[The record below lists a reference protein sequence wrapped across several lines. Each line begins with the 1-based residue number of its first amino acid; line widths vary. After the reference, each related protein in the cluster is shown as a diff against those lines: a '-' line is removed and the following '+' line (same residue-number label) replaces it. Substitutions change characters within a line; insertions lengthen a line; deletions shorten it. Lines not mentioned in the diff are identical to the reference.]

1 MASTIMLVTL
11 GFGSTGVPGDAS
23 TLPLTLGF
31 GAAGPL
37 PTGIGHFCLDSV
49 YLRSALV
56 LRVRFTAP
64 PATTGPSV
72 TLASVAA
79 NYLLTGPGAPAI
91 LTASPASD
99 DDEVADLHLS
109 HPLGPGVYTLEVA
122 RSILGEGLVPFTGP
136 NTVTFEIRVAEPGP
150 LSGGGVSAAVEAELL
165 GLTDPAYAGGTVWR
179 AVLGGFA
186 DALKTAA
193 DFGLRV
199 FDQLWIPSAS
209 GKYLE
214 ARAADQGV
222 PKAVDVGLR
231 DTDFRRLVLR
241 VKNLKLTQL
250 AFNRMLEVFYGRQS
264 VSAYVEATAAEPYVL
279 TEGEEL
285 VVLLDETAEIRYEV
299 RRRDYRVMR
308 RATSDEV
315 AAELNR
321 LFTAAG
327 NPARAEAAVDAY
339 TGARRLR
346 IYSGAAGL
354 GSAVRVTGGRCAAVF
369 RFPEDVLPLPEAA
382 VLPEWTVTP
391 LADGTARYS
400 ADSDASVDLSEV
412 VAGDFV
418 VVSGFEFAD
427 ANRGWWPVLSVHYSY
442 TGPAVQQYVVVAN
455 PAATSQ
461 SGVPQLAESSV
472 KFFRPVKR
480 RPQDALGWV
489 SVDQRDG
496 DAEISI
502 PVTTTA
508 VRREANGAAYLQ
520 PPVILDV
527 DSASVDADGTAT
539 VTTAAAHG
547 VEPGDQVELLGFRG
561 TGTIPTAAPGTAAG
575 APTADDLS
583 STGTSGRNA
592 VTAWHVD
599 SATTGSGA
607 ASVNAGSSAW
617 IVGGR
622 RYDGLGNVAASRT
635 VKAFRADQLPRDAH
649 GVPAYRYRWSQQ
661 EAAEV
666 CDGQAAAALLN
677 PASAGGVAI
686 AGGYDT
692 VPWDDKRPA
701 DVRSAVRRLDAVQ
714 AKEVVLVDGQL
725 TSGGLMAA
733 LGFQLTAL
741 PPTGSQLTVRDA
753 AGTRVYVFGSGAGD
767 VVVTIGVTVAAT
779 MTNLASAI
787 AGDGPARWSAQYA
800 ADRTELGT
808 FGTVGIWEKT
818 VTASRSTLRLHASSG
833 LAAVSTWTRYGTAL
847 LAAPD
852 YSAGSPAPTPT
863 TDPGA
868 AAGMHR
874 LAGTL
879 QVGEVHG
886 VLAANPLAPHPAGN
900 FWRWTGAAWSDTV
913 QWFTVRGSASATA
926 AVAEPGLAST
936 ATSLMVVGGS
946 NLLNTATNVVS
957 VTTDAGDPAAWSFTA
972 KGLLEARSAPR
983 TATTSAGILVS
994 GGRQPANGARRV
1006 NSGFTGWSFDDAY
1019 GAANFQGMSGSP
1031 IGSSIPLPVAG
1042 NRRVPGKIGF
1052 GVLLTNPMIAA
1063 LSGGGVVLNSKL
1075 ADTGY
1080 GYSVSVWMTAGQ
1092 GAVFRNA
1099 GTTASATN
1107 NTLLEFGV
1115 DPADDK
1121 FYVTWDTNPS
1131 GSRTTA
1137 IVKTTA
1143 TMTSVWGPPKPA
1155 TPFPHYHHVGLTVN
1169 TAGGFGTRLVTLYI
1183 NGVQIQQWSMTPAGG
1198 GTVSTPGFGA
1208 TTATAPGFTGAID
1221 EFAMAFVFGLAV
1233 ADAQTMA
1240 AIYRDEVG
1248 VSDDSPLDLDQ
1259 SPVGRVM
1266 SSCELL
1272 DSAGNAFRTGPM
1284 GFARF
1289 AHTLTVLPDGRVLAV
1304 GGVGYPAADLP
1315 SVRSQRQL
1323 ELRSCEVWDPATGL
1337 WGRIADTAFPHSY
1350 GHAAVIGNQVYV
1362 AGGFTNAPVEYLDL
1376 DTMQWSV
1383 STAGAGSGGRNAGGT
1398 SNGVAVWD
1406 AGHTSTVPLNSP
1418 AADRSLVPA
1427 AESVAGKGIDGWYA
1441 AAPGTTG
1448 STLVVVGGAGT
1459 AGPATGGEVRP
1470 ARAEAGLPGMPGPR
1484 VWDPRGGMGI
1494 SSVASTTVGDIL
1506 AGRPYVEIE
1515 LPPGDAE
1522 KFPDSPGFLVM
1533 RFGRDGEVGPVPYS
1547 GRIGDSKLAVS
1558 PGFKFS
1564 GDLPSG
1570 SRVVLLATRG
1580 PFVPETPET
1589 AGSFYVTDS
1598 PAGRAAATEQLREIS
1613 AAGIDLHLDV
1623 RYPGP
1628 RGIGAEEFS
1637 TRGSEKLSDNVPAFA
1652 HRPDEEV
1659 AAAVA
1664 GDEVL

>member
-11 GFGSTGVPGDAS
+11 GFGSSGAPGDAS

-31 GAAGPL
+31 GATGPL
-37 PTGIGHFCLDSV
+37 PTGVGHFSVDSV
-49 YLRSALV
+49 YLESDVV

-64 PATTGPSV
+64 PAQTGSSV

-91 LTASPASD
+91 LTASLASD

-122 RSILGEGLVPFTGP
+122 ASLLGEGLVPLTGP

-165 GLTDPAYAGGTVWR
+165 GLTDPAYAGKPVWR

-250 AFNRMLEVFYGRQS
+250 AFNRMLEVFYGRQA
-264 VSAYVEATAAEPYVL
+264 VSAYAEATVAEPYVL

-327 NPARAEAAVDAY
+327 NPARAETAVDAY

-369 RFPEDVLPLPEAA
+369 RFPDDVLPLPEAA

-400 ADSDASVDLSEV
+400 PDSDVSVDLSKV

-418 VVSGFEFAD
+418 VVSGFEFAEP
-427 ANRGWWPVLSVHYSY
+427 NRGWWPVLSVHYSY
-442 TGPAVQQYVVVAN
+442 TGPVVQQYVVVAN
-455 PAATSQ
+455 PDATSQ
-461 SGVPQLAESSV
+461 SGTPQLAESSV

-496 DAEISI
+496 DAAVSI
-502 PVTTTA
+502 PVTTVA

-520 PPVILDV
+520 PPVILEV

-539 VTTAAAHG
+539 VMTAAAHG
-547 VEPGDQVELLGFRG
+547 VEPGDQVELSGFRG
-561 TGTIPTAAPGTAAG
+561 AGTIPTPAPGTPAG

-607 ASVNAGSSAW
+607 ASVNAGSAAW
-617 IVGGR
+617 VVGGR
-622 RYDGLGNVAASRT
+622 RYDGFGNIAASRT
-635 VKAFRADQLPRDAH
+635 VKAFRADQLPLDAH

-666 CDGQAAAALLN
+666 CDGQAAAALLH
-677 PASAGGVAI
+677 PASAGGVAV

-701 DVRSAVRRLDAVQ
+701 DVRAAVRRLDAVQ

-725 TSGGLMAA
+725 SSAGLTAA

-753 AGTRVYVFGSGAGD
+753 LGTRVYVFGSGTGD

-818 VTASRSTLRLHASSG
+818 VTASRSTLRLHASAG
-833 LAAVSTWTRYGTAL
+833 LAGVSTWTPYGTAL

-852 YSAGSPAPTPT
+852 YSAGAPAPTPT
-863 TDPGA
+863 ADPGA

-886 VLAANPLAPHPAGN
+886 VLAANPIAPHPAGN
-900 FWRWTGAAWSDTV
+900 FWRWTGAAWSDSV

-926 AVAEPGLAST
+926 AVAEPGLAAT
-936 ATSLMVVGGS
+936 ATSLLVVGGS
-946 NLLNTATNVVS
+946 PLLNTATNAVS

-972 KGLLEARSAPR
+972 KSLLEARSAPR
-983 TATTSAGILVS
+983 TATTSAGVLVS
-994 GGRQPANGARRV
+994 GGRQPANSARRV
-1006 NSGFTGWSFDDAY
+1006 GLGFGSFSFDDAY
-1019 GAANFQGMSGSP
+1019 GSANFNGTGSLNFTA
-1031 IGSSIPLPVAG
+1031 LPVAG

-1052 GVLLTNPMIAA
+1052 GVLLTNPSIAPMSA
-1063 LSGGGVVLNSKL
+1063 GTIFLQGRLTDSN
-1075 ADTGY
+1075 Y
-1080 GYSVSVWMTAGQ
+1080 GCSVSFWMTAGQ
-1092 GAVFRNA
+1092 GAVFRVA
-1099 GTTASATN
+1099 GTNTTAN
-1107 NTLLEFGV
+1107 HNTLLEFGV

-1121 FYVTWDTNPS
+1121 FYVAWDTNPS
-1131 GSRTTA
+1131 GSKVRSVSKTA
-1137 IVKTTA
+1137 ATA
-1143 TMTSVWGPPKPA
+1143 TSVWGPAVPA
-1155 TPFPHYHHVGLTVN
+1155 VPFPHYHHVGITFN
-1169 TAGGFGTRLVTLYI
+1169 SAGGFGTRLVTLYI
-1183 NGVQIQQWSMTPAGG
+1183 NGIQVGQWSMSIQANG
-1198 GTVSTPGFGA
+1198 VLSTIGFGVA
-1208 TTATAPGFTGAID
+1208 TPVAAYTGAVD
-1221 EFAMAFVFGLAV
+1221 EFAVAFVLGLAV
-1233 ADAQTMA
+1233 VDPQTMA

-1259 SPVGRVM
+1259 SPVGRVL

-1272 DSAGNAFRTGPM
+1272 DAAGNTARTGPM

-1350 GHAAVIGNQVYV
+1350 GHAAVIGNRVYV
-1362 AGGFTNAPVEYLDL
+1362 AGGFTNAPAECLDL

-1383 STAGAGSGGRNAGGT
+1383 STAGAGSGGRSAGGT

-1427 AESVAGKGIDGWYA
+1427 AEAVAGKGLDGWYT

-1448 STLVVVGGAGT
+1448 STLVVVAGPGV

-1484 VWDPRGGMGI
+1484 IWDPRGGMGI

-1506 AGRPYVEIE
+1506 AGRPYVEVE

-1522 KFPDSPGFLVM
+1522 KFPDEPGFLVM

-1558 PGFKFS
+1558 PSFKFT

-1570 SRVVLLATRG
+1570 TRVILLATRG

-1628 RGIGAEEFS
+1628 RGIGAEEFP
-1637 TRGSEKLSDNVPAFA
+1637 TRGSDKLSDNVPAFA